1 MSLNPRVLIKLG
13 ANVGFSI
20 KYGEIYRCVTP
31 IFLHAGI
38 QHFFINSL
46 SMFCLLMVI
55 EKRFN
60 KVIFFMTFLVG
71 GIQGNLLSLF
81 ANFMNENDNVVSV
94 GASTSICAILGLY
107 LASLYLISLKNGTI
121 ENAKKKIGMM
131 VLYLFLVSVM
141 PGVDFYGH
149 LGSFIAGSLIGMSF
163 SGMKSD
169 YGEDSLSIKK
179 LKIIALIIYANYT
192 IFLLSIFFV

>member
-1 MSLNPRVLIKLG
+1 M
-13 ANVGFSI
+13 
-20 KYGEIYRCVTP
+20 
-31 IFLHAGI
+31 
-38 QHFFINSL
+38 
-46 SMFCLLMVI
+46 
-55 EKRFN
+55 
-60 KVIFFMTFLVG
+60 
-71 GIQGNLLSLF
+71 
-81 ANFMNENDNVVSV
+81 
-94 GASTSICAILGLY
+94 GLY

-121 ENAKKKIGMM
+121 EIVKKKIGMM